1 MRACA
6 FVVRVLLPSGAC
18 PFQSMAAAAVESPMR
33 IRTSGVESLQTSRN
47 EADAVSK
54 LYRVACLYHVAGAQS
69 SSQTTTG
76 LALPRTAARRAWK
89 LAQVDGL
96 PAAVKQSSLMAVV
109 ALCCFAISRSL
120 LATLTVSPVAV
131 MCWWAEG
138 PSLEIT
144 TGP

>member
-1 MRACA
+1 MLLRGLASGFFIALAEWAFGMPRAD
-6 FVVRVLLPSGAC
+6 RV
-18 PFQSMAAAAVESPMR
+18 
-33 IRTSGVESLQTSRN
+33 
-47 EADAVSK
+47 D
-54 LYRVACLYHVAGAQS
+54 CLYHVAGTHS

-76 LALPRTAARRAWK
+76 LALPRTAARCAWK
-89 LAQVDGL
+89 LVQVEGL
-96 PAAVKQSSLMAVV
+96 PAAIKQSSLMAVV